1 MSSSRVINTK
11 RNIIWSF
18 IEYLILILFSFISN
32 AVIVHYL
39 GVDYLGLSGL
49 FTSILQVL
57 NVAELGFSVAVTY
70 NMYKPIAENDTVTVN
85 ALLAFYRKIY
95 FAIGSLV
102 FVVGIIVM
110 PFIPYLIEGG
120 YPESINIYVLYFLYL
135 SNTAVSYFLFSYRTA
150 LLNAL
155 QRLDLTKLAY
165 CIVSIVQNVLQI
177 LSISVFQNYYLF
189 VGISIAGTAFKNII
203 SAYISHKK
211 FPVYKC
217 SGDLEPAI
225 KSNIAS
231 KVKGLLICNIS
242 GVTYTTFDSIIL
254 SALKGLFIVAVYNN
268 YLLVFNGISHVISM
282 IRYAM
287 QASVGNSV
295 DSESVEK
302 NHNDLKKWQF
312 LFSMIATFCSACL
325 VCVYQPFMKLWMG
338 EKMLLPFIDVV
349 LLSVL
354 FFISTVQHAHYLYLN
369 AAGLW
374 LEMKWA
380 YISSTILNIVL
391 NLLLCHLLS
400 TTGIIL
406 ATLIA
411 SLLSGLVWQTVVV
424 FREYFKRSASSYLI
438 KQMLYFVFAAVLVTV
453 SYMLTTI
460 IGLDGIVGIIV
471 NILVCF
477 GISALSVIVIFGRTE
492 EYRACLNIFKALFR
506 KKQ

>member
-110 PFIPYLIEGG
+110 PFIPYLIEGS
-120 YPESINIYVLYFLYL
+120 YPENINIYVLYFLYL

-165 CIVSIVQNVLQI
+165 CIVSVVQNVLQI
-177 LSISVFQNYYLF
+177 LSISVFHNYYLF

-217 SGDLEPAI
+217 SGNLDPAI

-254 SALKGLFIVAVYNN
+254 SAFKGLYIVAVYNN
-268 YLLVFNGISHVISM
+268 YLLVFNGLSHVMSM
-282 IRYAM
+282 IRFAM

-295 DSESVEK
+295 ASESLEK
-302 NHNDLKKWQF
+302 NYNDIKKWLF
-312 LFSMIATFCSACL
+312 LFSMIATFCSSCL

-338 EKMLLPFIDVV
+338 DDMLLPFVDVV

-354 FFISTVQHAHYLYLN
+354 FFVSTVPHAHYLYLN

-374 LEMKWA
+374 LELKWA
-380 YISSTILNIVL
+380 YISSALLNVVM
-391 NLLLCHLLS
+391 NLLLCHFFS

-411 SLLSGLVWQTVVV
+411 TFLSGMIWHTIVI
-424 FREYFKRSASSYLI
+424 FREYFKRSAFNYLLKQLLYLVFAFVLGTIAYLI
-438 KQMLYFVFAAVLVTV
+438 TSL
-453 SYMLTTI
+453 
-460 IGLDGIVGIIV
+460 IGFEGIVGIIV
-471 NILVCF
+471 NIIVCF
-477 GISALSVIVIFGRTE
+477 GISALSIIVVFGRTE
-492 EYRACLNIFKALFR
+492 EYRACLNILKVLFR
-506 KKQ
+506 K